1 MLNITENTVAGE
13 VELEEFKSYHL
24 IHQAKA
30 TGWIGMVLGAF
41 LIVSIAVM
49 FMPWTQNVN
58 AKGYVTTRSPEARPQ
73 GIQAVIAGQIENWYV
88 QEGDYVS
95 AGDTIAYITE
105 VKSEYFDPNL
115 VERTAEQVDAKVLS
129 VESYEDKVAALD
141 LQARAVREALEVK
154 IGQIRNKIIQVT
166 NKIQI
171 DSADLAAEEANLEI
185 ALNQLDRTQQL
196 YDKGLKSLSELQEKQ
211 LKVQEVQAKVTSQ
224 RNKLLNQRNELANAK
239 LELPLTRRDAAEKLA
254 KIASDRQSALSD
266 RAASL
271 GDVAKLRN
279 QESNYRARREF
290 YYILAPQD
298 GYVTKAVKKGVG
310 EIIKE
315 GDDIA
320 TIVPANYDLAVE
332 LYIKP
337 QDLPLVDV
345 GEIARVRFDGWP
357 AIIISGWPEA
367 STGIFT
373 GQVVVVDRFISDNG
387 NYRILI
393 SPAADERDWPE
404 ELRVGTGAQA
414 FILLNDVPV
423 WYELWRQLNGFP
435 AQFYDE
441 DAKDIPETVKKKPP
455 LKSVK

>member
-1 MLNITENTVAGE
+1 MLNITENSVAGQ
-13 VELEEFKSYHL
+13 VELEEFKSYQL
-24 IHQAKA
+24 IHHAKSQ
-30 TGWIGMVLGAF
+30 GWIGMVLGAL
-41 LIVSIAVM
+41 LIVSIAIM
-49 FMPWTQNVN
+49 FLPWSQNVN

-73 GIQAVIAGQIENWYV
+73 GIQAVIAGQIQEWYV
-88 QEGDYVS
+88 QEGDYVN
-95 AGDTIAYITE
+95 AGDTIAYLTE
-105 VKSEYFDPNL
+105 VKSEYFDPEL
-115 VERTAEQVDAKVLS
+115 VERTNEQVVAKQLS
-129 VESYEDKVAALD
+129 ADSYQDKVAALD
-141 LQARAVREALEVK
+141 QQATAIRQGLEVK
-154 IGQIRNKIIQVT
+154 RGQIRNKVTQVI

-185 ALNQLDRTQQL
+185 AINQLERTQTL

-211 LKVQEVQAKVTSQ
+211 LKVQETRAKVTSQ
-224 RNKLLNQRNELANAK
+224 RNKLLNQRNELANAR
-239 LELPLTRRDAAEKLA
+239 LELPLAERDAAEKLA
-254 KIASDRQSALSD
+254 KIASEQQSALSN
-266 RAASL
+266 RATSL
-271 GDVAKLRN
+271 ADVSKLRN

-320 TIVPANYDLAVE
+320 TIAPSNYDLAVE
-332 LYIKP
+332 LYVKP
-337 QDLPLVDV
+337 QDLPLIDV
-345 GEIARVRFDGWP
+345 GELARLRFDGWP

-373 GQVVVVDRFISDNG
+373 GQVVVVDRFISENG
-387 NYRILI
+387 NYRVLI
-393 SPAADERDWPE
+393 SPATRERDWPE
-404 ELRVGTGAQA
+404 QLRVGTGAQS
-414 FILLNDVPV
+414 FILLNEVPV

-441 DAKDIPETVKKKPP
+441 DARNVPESVKKKPP

>member
-24 IHQAKA
+24 IHHAKSS
-30 TGWIGMVLGAF
+30 GWIGMVLGAL
-41 LIVSIAVM
+41 LIISIGVL
-49 FMPWTQNVN
+49 FMPWTQNVS

-88 QEGDYVS
+88 QEGDFVS
-95 AGDTIAYITE
+95 AGDTIAYLTE
-105 VKSEYFDPNL
+105 VKSEYFDPDL
-115 VERTAEQVDAKVLS
+115 VERTTEQVDAKVAS
-129 VESYEDKVAALD
+129 AASYRDKVAALEQ
-141 LQARAVREALEVK
+141 QATAIRQGLEVK
-154 IGQIRNKIIQVT
+154 RGQIRNKIVQVT

-211 LKVQEVQAKVTSQ
+211 LKVQEVRAKVTSQ
-224 RNKLLNQRNELANAK
+224 RNKLLNQRNELANAR
-239 LELPLTRRDAAEKLA
+239 LELPLAERDAAEKLA
-254 KIASDRQSALSD
+254 KIASDQQSALSD
-266 RAASL
+266 QASTL
-271 GDVAKLRN
+271 ADVSKLRN

-320 TIVPANYDLAVE
+320 TIAPANYDVAVE

-337 QDLPLVDV
+337 QDLPLIEA
-345 GEIARVRFDGWP
+345 GETARLRFDGWP

-373 GQVVVVDRFISDNG
+373 GEVVVVDRFISDNG

-393 SPAADERDWPE
+393 SPADEERGWPE
-404 ELRVGTGAQA
+404 ELRIGTGAQA
-414 FILLNDVPV
+414 FILLNEVPV

-435 AQFYDE
+435 AQYYDE